1 MMVVTCVRHRTES
14 AAALGY
20 VAVMERTLTASTLR
34 YALVLS
40 LPAFAMLGGCGSS
53 SSTAPSPTAVATPTP
68 TPAGPA
74 RTTLSLNAGPDQQ
87 VYSSSLTWLSPAQ
100 SFSVE
105 FKLDRINSNPT
116 AQFRYAIEFWLTRTA
131 EAAAADP
138 ASDGLVLSLFQAQD
152 NTWNVWT
159 RTPGDT
165 YRSSGHQVQV
175 VVGSSRTVRVIRAA
189 DGNMAFQLDGV
200 PQISLPMY
208 KEGAFVFVRVVGTG
222 ATFSFVQGSTSTSV
236 GSSPF

>member
-1 MMVVTCVRHRTES
+1 MTYARHRTEI
-14 AAALGY
+14 AVAFRY
-20 VAVMERTLTASTLR
+20 VGVMKWTLADSTLR
-34 YALVLS
+34 SALVLS
-40 LPAFAMLGGCGSS
+40 LPAFALLGGCGSS
-53 SSTAPSPTAVATPTP
+53 SSTAPSPTAAATPTP
-68 TPAGPA
+68 APAGPA
-74 RTTLSLNAGPDQQ
+74 RTTLSLNAVADQQ
-87 VYSSSLTWLSPAQ
+87 AYSSSLTFLAPAQ

-131 EAAAADP
+131 DASAADP
-138 ASDGLVLSLFQAQD
+138 VTDGVVLSLFQAQG
-152 NTWNVWT
+152 NTWNVWS
-159 RTPGDT
+159 RTPADT

-175 VVGSSRTVRVIRAA
+175 VVGSSKTVRVVRAA
-189 DGNMAFQLDGV
+189 DGNMAFHVDGV
-200 PQISLPMY
+200 RSISLPMY